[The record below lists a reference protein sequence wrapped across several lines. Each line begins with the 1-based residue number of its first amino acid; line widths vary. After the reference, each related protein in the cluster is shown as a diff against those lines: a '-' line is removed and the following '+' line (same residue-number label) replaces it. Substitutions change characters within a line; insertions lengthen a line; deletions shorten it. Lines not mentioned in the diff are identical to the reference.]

1 MNGEERACCRQKGQ
15 HMPKLGG
22 EREQDAL
29 RECSKVHYGQR
40 SEEGGAGRCRA
51 VEGLACPIRLFDP
64 NKFQCS
70 GKPAIEVFSVRHE
83 GLRFEEISLA
93 AEYVGAVPTCT
104 LQQRQVD
111 QVGGCCSHAEESWPG
126 EGGRSGKREVWAD
139 ERHFGG
145 R

>member
-1 MNGEERACCRQKGQ
+1 MK
-15 HMPKLGG
+15 
-22 EREQDAL
+22 DSDL
-29 RECSKVHYGQR
+29 R
-40 SEEGGAGRCRA
+40 
-51 VEGLACPIRLFDP
+51 
-64 NKFQCS
+64 
-70 GKPAIEVFSVRHE
+70 
-83 GLRFEEISLA
+83 EISLA

-145 R
+145 KWMACGGEAEEGLWLGQQAGLLVPLAESEEEEEGGGRNSWRMKGRSSGREKLSFRNL